1 MDPAVLAFATALAVV
16 TASGFGLLT
25 APRLSPSDL
34 ALRIRHGRGGVAGS
48 RRRRVLR
55 GALVVIQTSFAL
67 VLLVGS
73 GLLARSVL
81 NLRRVDPGYDTRDL
95 LTFQVAPRPELYPS
109 AEEAAAFHRAFMDR
123 IAALP
128 GVQSV
133 GAVANLPLDES
144 PPDANFVF
152 EEVGPGQGGGP
163 VRVGTTF
170 ASPGYF
176 RTMGI
181 ALVEGRG
188 FLGLDDDRDRGAAVV
203 GRALAERTWPGRSA
217 LGERLRLGSDPD
229 DPLLEVVGVVAD
241 VRERRLGAPPRDVIY
256 LPFVPPS
263 ADADIPWV
271 VTSPA
276 YVVRARE
283 PERLAPVIRAEL
295 RSLEPSSP
303 MYSVRTMDW
312 LAARSVGWVSF
323 TWTALLVSA
332 GMATLLGA
340 VGLYGV
346 LSYLVSL
353 RTREIGIRLALGAR
367 ARDVRRATVLE
378 GARLTGLGLLVG
390 LAGAAVLTRLLA
402 GLLYGIEPLD
412 PVTFV
417 LVAATMLG
425 VGILASWVPAR
436 RASSVDPLRSI
447 AAD

>member
-1 MDPAVLAFATALAVV
+1 
-16 TASGFGLLT
+16 
-25 APRLSPSDL
+25 
-34 ALRIRHGRGGVAGS
+34 
-48 RRRRVLR
+48 
-55 GALVVIQTSFAL
+55 
-67 VLLVGS
+67 
-73 GLLARSVL
+73 
-81 NLRRVDPGYDTRDL
+81 
-95 LTFQVAPRPELYPS
+95 
-109 AEEAAAFHRAFMDR
+109 
-123 IAALP
+123 
-128 GVQSV
+128 
-133 GAVANLPLDES
+133 
-144 PPDANFVF
+144 
-152 EEVGPGQGGGP
+152 
-163 VRVGTTF
+163 
-170 ASPGYF
+170 
-176 RTMGI
+176 
-181 ALVEGRG
+181 
-188 FLGLDDDRDRGAAVV
+188 
-203 GRALAERTWPGRSA
+203 
-217 LGERLRLGSDPD
+217 
-229 DPLLEVVGVVAD
+229 
-241 VRERRLGAPPRDVIY
+241 
-256 LPFVPPS
+256 
-263 ADADIPWV
+263 
-271 VTSPA
+271 
-276 YVVRARE
+276 
-283 PERLAPVIRAEL
+283 
-295 RSLEPSSP
+295 

>member
-1 MDPAVLAFATALAVV
+1 
-16 TASGFGLLT
+16 
-25 APRLSPSDL
+25 
-34 ALRIRHGRGGVAGS
+34 
-48 RRRRVLR
+48 
-55 GALVVIQTSFAL
+55 
-67 VLLVGS
+67 
-73 GLLARSVL
+73 
-81 NLRRVDPGYDTRDL
+81 
-95 LTFQVAPRPELYPS
+95 
-109 AEEAAAFHRAFMDR
+109 
-123 IAALP
+123 
-128 GVQSV
+128 
-133 GAVANLPLDES
+133 
-144 PPDANFVF
+144 
-152 EEVGPGQGGGP
+152 
-163 VRVGTTF
+163 
-170 ASPGYF
+170 
-176 RTMGI
+176 
-181 ALVEGRG
+181 
-188 FLGLDDDRDRGAAVV
+188 
-203 GRALAERTWPGRSA
+203 
-217 LGERLRLGSDPD
+217 
-229 DPLLEVVGVVAD
+229 
-241 VRERRLGAPPRDVIY
+241 
-256 LPFVPPS
+256 
-263 ADADIPWV
+263 
-271 VTSPA
+271 
-276 YVVRARE
+276 
-283 PERLAPVIRAEL
+283 
-295 RSLEPSSP
+295 

-367 ARDVRRATVLE
+367 ARDVRSATVLE